1 MPSKRSIAFWNMLTG
16 RPTKSSRRR
25 KKIQPDLPAHCWSG
39 KLWTGEKCWNCWGSH
54 QEKSPPDTDT
64 RAFNPLWDSSGKIL
78 QTGGIGLRI
87 CTKQRFCY
95 EYLVHS
101 FVQRTSLRDIYDKV
115 AARQRISE
123 ADALRLFE
131 SKDLNAVGAIAD
143 LARQTRL
150 GERANQASYIINRY
164 IN

>member
-1 MPSKRSIAFWNMLTG
+1 MARPGTSIWRASS
-16 RPTKSSRRR
+16 PAKSSRRR

-101 FVQRTSLRDIYDKV
+101 FVQRTSLRD
-115 AARQRISE
+115 RSEEHTPELQSHSFISY
-123 ADALRLFE
+123 
-131 SKDLNAVGAIAD
+131 AVF
-143 LARQTRL
+143 
-150 GERANQASYIINRY
+150 
-164 IN
+164 